1 MASSSGRIWFPITPF
16 KYFLQLHVEENLSL
30 AIEFVIIPFT
40 TGPDTNHTIWSLAN
54 FSALATDGRGTVRE
68 TVRNMIKC
76 RTRKFVPAMGM
87 GDPITRQN
95 FSNKVFSN
103 VQEGLHQYGLELRS
117 VQVNAETRTDI
128 VETKPDAIEAKTDAV
143 ETETK
148 AVETKAGA
156 VETEPEIYGNI
167 TVERPE
173 LETDSD
179 LVLVIRD

>member
-1 MASSSGRIWFPITPF
+1 
-16 KYFLQLHVEENLSL
+16 
-30 AIEFVIIPFT
+30 
-40 TGPDTNHTIWSLAN
+40 
-54 FSALATDGRGTVRE
+54 
-68 TVRNMIKC
+68 
-76 RTRKFVPAMGM
+76 MGM

-95 FSNKVFSN
+95 FSNTVFSN
-103 VQEGLHQYGLELRS
+103 VQKGLHQYGLELRS

-128 VETKPDAIEAKTDAV
+128 AKTKPDAIEAKTDAV
-143 ETETK
+143 ETGTE

-156 VETEPEIYGNI
+156 VETEPEIYDNI